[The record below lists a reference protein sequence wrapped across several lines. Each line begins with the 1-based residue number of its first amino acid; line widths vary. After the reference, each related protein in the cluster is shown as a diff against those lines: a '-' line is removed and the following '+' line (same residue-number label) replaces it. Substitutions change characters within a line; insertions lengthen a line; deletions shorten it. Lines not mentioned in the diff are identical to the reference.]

1 MVREDPG
8 PCVNYRPQLAQ
19 LVKQPA
25 DGPEW
30 LHELKYDGYRI
41 GCAIERGRATLIS
54 RNGNDWTAQFPEIA
68 KAAAALRVK
77 SALLD
82 GEVCMVLPD
91 GRTSFQ
97 ALQNAFSGGSRQG
110 LVYFVFDLLYLD
122 GRNLM
127 PEPLD
132 ARKTALAR
140 VIGKR
145 TRGRIRYAGHIEGRG
160 RAAFE
165 HACRLGLEGIV
176 SKRRDQPYQPGKR
189 GGWVKTK
196 CVKRQEF
203 VVGGFTDPE
212 GSRQGIGALLV
223 GYYDGDR
230 LVFSGKVGTGFSVSV
245 ARDLRARLE
254 KIETPDCP
262 FTPCPPGWLGRHAHW
277 VKPRLVAEITF
288 TEWTGDAHIRHPSFQ
303 GLRADK
309 DPRRVVRE
317 VEAPAAAA
325 AAAPSAGS
333 AAAPSV
339 AGVRITHPD
348 RVMYPEPPLTKL
360 DVARY
365 YERIARWMLPHVD
378 GRPLTLVRCGEG
390 ITGDCIFMKHSKLW
404 APKALRRVRIQEKK
418 KTGDYLVIESVE
430 GLVALAQMDVLE
442 IHTWNARV
450 DNVEYPDRIVFDF
463 DPGEAVAWKTVVESA
478 RRVRELLA
486 ALDLESWVKTT
497 GGKGLHVVV
506 PLERR
511 AEWEACL
518 AFSRAV
524 ADAMVRHD
532 PDLFTVEY
540 AKRGR
545 EQRILIDYLRNN
557 RTNTSIA
564 AFSTRA
570 RAGAPVSAPIAWK
583 ELTPDLDAAA
593 FTVLTIPERF
603 TDKRPDPWGDYWKTR
618 QRISARATAALRDL

>member
-1 MVREDPG
+1 M
-8 PCVNYRPQLAQ
+8 NYRPQLTQ
-19 LVKQPA
+19 LVKQPPV
-25 DGPEW
+25 GPEW

-54 RNGNDWTAQFPEIA
+54 RNGNDWTARFREIA

-230 LVFSGKVGTGFSVSV
+230 LVFAGKVGTGFSVSV

-545 EQRILIDYLRNN
+545 EPRILIDYLRNN

>member
-1 MVREDPG
+1 
-8 PCVNYRPQLAQ
+8 
-19 LVKQPA
+19 
-25 DGPEW
+25 
-30 LHELKYDGYRI
+30 
-41 GCAIERGRATLIS
+41 
-54 RNGNDWTAQFPEIA
+54 
-68 KAAAALRVK
+68 
-77 SALLD
+77 
-82 GEVCMVLPD
+82 
-91 GRTSFQ
+91 
-97 ALQNAFSGGSRQG
+97 
-110 LVYFVFDLLYLD
+110 
-122 GRNLM
+122 
-127 PEPLD
+127 
-132 ARKTALAR
+132 RKTALAR

-176 SKRRDQPYQPGKR
+176 SKRRDQPYRPGKR

-230 LVFSGKVGTGFSVSV
+230 LVFSGKAGTGFSVSV

-277 VKPRLVAEITF
+277 VKPRLVAEVTF
-288 TEWTGDAHIRHPSFQ
+288 TEWTGDSHIRHPSFQ

-333 AAAPSV
+333 AGAPSV

-450 DNVEYPDRIVFDF
+450 DNVEYPDRLVFDF

-497 GGKGLHVVV
+497 RGKGLHVVV

-545 EQRILIDYLRNN
+545 EPRILIDYLRNN

-618 QRISARATAALRDL
+618 QRIPARATAALRDL

>member
-1 MVREDPG
+1 MDRPVCDESHASGQPG
-8 PCVNYRPQLAQ
+8 DAHGSCVNYRPQLAQ
-19 LVKQPA
+19 LVKQPP

-41 GCAIERGRATLIS
+41 GCAIERGRVTLIS

-262 FTPCPPGWLGRHAHW
+262 FTPCPPGRLGRHAHW
-277 VKPRLVAEITF
+277 VKPRLVAEVTF

-333 AAAPSV
+333 AGAPSV

-463 DPGEAVAWKTVVESA
+463 DPG
-478 RRVRELLA
+478 
-486 ALDLESWVKTT
+486 
-497 GGKGLHVVV
+497 
-506 PLERR
+506 
-511 AEWEACL
+511 
-518 AFSRAV
+518 
-524 ADAMVRHD
+524 
-532 PDLFTVEY
+532 
-540 AKRGR
+540 
-545 EQRILIDYLRNN
+545 
-557 RTNTSIA
+557 
-564 AFSTRA
+564 
-570 RAGAPVSAPIAWK
+570 
-583 ELTPDLDAAA
+583 
-593 FTVLTIPERF
+593 
-603 TDKRPDPWGDYWKTR
+603 
-618 QRISARATAALRDL
+618 

>member
-1 MVREDPG
+1 MDRPVCDESHASGQPCDAHDRDPDDRRVASALRRRLVQDRLVAAPGRALRPRLDLSVHRPRLRRQATRALQGPALPLRRTALVVREDPG

-97 ALQNAFSGGSRQG
+97 ALQNAFNGGSRQG
-110 LVYFVFDLLYLD
+110 LVYFVFDLLYLG

-160 RAAFE
+160 RAASE
-165 HACRLGLEGIV
+165 HACRLGLDGIV

-230 LVFSGKVGTGFSVSV
+230 LVFAGKVGTGFSVSV

-262 FTPCPPGWLGRHAHW
+262 F
-277 VKPRLVAEITF
+277 
-288 TEWTGDAHIRHPSFQ
+288 
-303 GLRADK
+303 
-309 DPRRVVRE
+309 
-317 VEAPAAAA
+317 
-325 AAAPSAGS
+325 
-333 AAAPSV
+333 
-339 AGVRITHPD
+339 
-348 RVMYPEPPLTKL
+348 
-360 DVARY
+360 
-365 YERIARWMLPHVD
+365 
-378 GRPLTLVRCGEG
+378 
-390 ITGDCIFMKHSKLW
+390 
-404 APKALRRVRIQEKK
+404 
-418 KTGDYLVIESVE
+418 
-430 GLVALAQMDVLE
+430 
-442 IHTWNARV
+442 
-450 DNVEYPDRIVFDF
+450 
-463 DPGEAVAWKTVVESA
+463 
-478 RRVRELLA
+478 
-486 ALDLESWVKTT
+486 
-497 GGKGLHVVV
+497 
-506 PLERR
+506 
-511 AEWEACL
+511 
-518 AFSRAV
+518 
-524 ADAMVRHD
+524 
-532 PDLFTVEY
+532 
-540 AKRGR
+540 
-545 EQRILIDYLRNN
+545 
-557 RTNTSIA
+557 
-564 AFSTRA
+564 
-570 RAGAPVSAPIAWK
+570 
-583 ELTPDLDAAA
+583 
-593 FTVLTIPERF
+593 
-603 TDKRPDPWGDYWKTR
+603 
-618 QRISARATAALRDL
+618 

>member
-1 MVREDPG
+1 
-8 PCVNYRPQLAQ
+8 VNYRPQLAQ

-54 RNGNDWTAQFPEIA
+54 RNGNDWTARFREIA

-230 LVFSGKVGTGFSVSV
+230 LVFAGKVGTGFSVSV

-277 VKPRLVAEITF
+277 VKPRLVAEVTF

>member
-1 MVREDPG
+1 M
-8 PCVNYRPQLAQ
+8 NYRPQLAQ
-19 LVKQPA
+19 LVKQPP
-25 DGPEW
+25 DGPAW

-68 KAAAALRVK
+68 KAAAALRVE

-230 LVFSGKVGTGFSVSV
+230 LVFAGKVGTGFSVSV

-277 VKPRLVAEITF
+277 VKPRLVAEVTF

-333 AAAPSV
+333 AGAPSV

-618 QRISARATAALRDL
+618 QRISARATAALRHL

>member
-1 MVREDPG
+1 
-8 PCVNYRPQLAQ
+8 
-19 LVKQPA
+19 
-25 DGPEW
+25 
-30 LHELKYDGYRI
+30 
-41 GCAIERGRATLIS
+41 
-54 RNGNDWTAQFPEIA
+54 
-68 KAAAALRVK
+68 
-77 SALLD
+77 
-82 GEVCMVLPD
+82 
-91 GRTSFQ
+91 
-97 ALQNAFSGGSRQG
+97 
-110 LVYFVFDLLYLD
+110 
-122 GRNLM
+122 
-127 PEPLD
+127 
-132 ARKTALAR
+132 
-140 VIGKR
+140 
-145 TRGRIRYAGHIEGRG
+145 
-160 RAAFE
+160 
-165 HACRLGLEGIV
+165 
-176 SKRRDQPYQPGKR
+176 
-189 GGWVKTK
+189 
-196 CVKRQEF
+196 
-203 VVGGFTDPE
+203 
-212 GSRQGIGALLV
+212 
-223 GYYDGDR
+223 
-230 LVFSGKVGTGFSVSV
+230 
-245 ARDLRARLE
+245 
-254 KIETPDCP
+254 
-262 FTPCPPGWLGRHAHW
+262 
-277 VKPRLVAEITF
+277 
-288 TEWTGDAHIRHPSFQ
+288 
-303 GLRADK
+303 
-309 DPRRVVRE
+309 
-317 VEAPAAAA
+317 
-325 AAAPSAGS
+325 
-333 AAAPSV
+333 
-339 AGVRITHPD
+339 
-348 RVMYPEPPLTKL
+348 MYPEPPLTKL

-524 ADAMVRHD
+524 ADGMVRHD